1 MPSLSCRPWHTLNP
15 NPQRPC
21 HTGHLFDRFAALEQ
35 RAGGEVGSPGGPGG
49 ARGKGQGAGGG
60 DEEEEEEQ
68 QQDLEL
74 DEDDGDDMD
83 DDYQTVGACWMSADR
98 EA

>member
-1 MPSLSCRPWHTLNP
+1 M
-15 NPQRPC
+15 
-21 HTGHLFDRFAALEQ
+21 
-35 RAGGEVGSPGGPGG
+35 GSPGGPGG
-49 ARGKGQGAGGG
+49 ARGKGQGTGGG
-60 DEEEEEEQ
+60 DEEEEEQQ

-98 EA
+98 EAKIWAWRMSGQLSILAKQ